1 LVFNKKSVFHILPAL
16 CTWKGEQWVAIGRGG
31 CGRLLLLLQR
41 SLRSIEL
48 LLLLSKSFQQFL
60 LSGTSLLLPA

>member
-1 LVFNKKSVFHILPAL
+1 
-16 CTWKGEQWVAIGRGG
+16 
-31 CGRLLLLLQR
+31 
-41 SLRSIEL
+41 LRSIELL